1 MRCCLIILFTF
12 CFSLPSFAQ
21 TGVLIGQV
29 TDSLGR
35 PLRDVSVALEGTG
48 QGTLTAPGGDFLL
61 ESPPGTYRLAVHAVG
76 RKTAYLPVQ
85 VAGGDTTTL
94 PPISITRTNHRLQE
108 IVVADERSTYRTD
121 KLSSSLKLMTPLDKV
136 PQNIQVI
143 TAAALADRQVISLKD
158 GLINNVSGATRLE
171 HWDNYTRINMR
182 GTRASEFRNGFNV
195 TSDWGPLTAD
205 MSMVERIEFVK
216 GPAGFM
222 MANGE
227 PGGMFNIVTK
237 KPTGQTQGNV
247 NLTFG
252 SFDLYRGTLDLD
264 GRLDRAGRLLYR
276 LNLMGQTQNS
286 FQQYKF
292 DKRYTLHPVL
302 TYRLDEKTELTLE
315 YALQFARF
323 SDLGSSYLFSAK
335 GYGDLPR
342 ERSLVDPGLEPSDV
356 RDQRV
361 FVYLHH
367 HFNKYW
373 KLSVHAAYM
382 HSGQSGSSVWPSTL
396 DSAGH
401 MIRNITIF
409 DAINED
415 KFAQM
420 FLNGRISSGPIQ
432 HSLLIGLD
440 MGDKENT
447 YDFDQSHELD
457 TKAHPFNIYHPEYGA
472 PVNGYPDFDRETPLN
487 QRAGANKINQQYA
500 GIYLQDELAFWQDK
514 LRLTVAGRFTHVKQ
528 SSYGAQYSA
537 SRVTPRLGLSVSIDP
552 TLSVYGLFD
561 QSFLPQN
568 GLLRG
573 DRLPDPQTG
582 DNYEIGIKKSWF
594 NDHLQS
600 TLAAYRIYKN
610 GMLVSDPDTT
620 GNADH
625 RYSLQLGQAR
635 TEGIELDIRGT
646 LSKGLK
652 AIVNYAYTDSRVT
665 KDIDKEKV
673 GDPIPGF
680 AKHLINGWLNYRLQ
694 GGDLKGLGISVGAT
708 YKSDRSTWTWA
719 SVNQMPLPDYF
730 RMDAG
735 LSYRFDHFKINLSVR
750 NLLDAYL
757 YEGAPY
763 GDYYYWQMEAPR
775 NFRMGIAYH
784 F

>member
-625 RYSLQLGQAR
+625 RYSLQVGQAR